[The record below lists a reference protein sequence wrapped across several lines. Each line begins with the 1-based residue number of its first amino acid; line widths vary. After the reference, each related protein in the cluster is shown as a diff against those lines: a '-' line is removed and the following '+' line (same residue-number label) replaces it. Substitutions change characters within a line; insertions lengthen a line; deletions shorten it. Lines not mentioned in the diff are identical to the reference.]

1 MTNSKKSSDD
11 TEHTEQLAP
20 ENESERKPAAD
31 LEKIADWF
39 IETVRL
45 EQERS
50 ESRPK
55 LFERGEGI
63 ELVLGD

>member
-1 MTNSKKSSDD
+1 MTDSKKSSDD
-11 TEHTEQLAP
+11 TKHTEQLDP
-20 ENESERKPAAD
+20 ENESEMEPAAD

-39 IETVRL
+39 IEAVRL

-63 ELVLGD
+63 ELVPGD